1 MRVLAFARHFPGSV
15 VGPGSAT
22 SQVRESD
29 LRPSDEDLSPGTLD
43 LGNPA
48 LRRSVR
54 FLSNRESRKRL
65 QLALYSPPIAT
76 GSGAPFG
83 EDRYPVTVFLAL
95 TLFTTIS
102 NNMGSLPL

>member
-1 MRVLAFARHFPGSV
+1 VLVWGEALQPPRSGFS
-15 VGPGSAT
+15 
-22 SQVRESD
+22 
-29 LRPSDEDLSPGTLD
+29 D

-48 LRRSVR
+48 LRSSIP
-54 FLSNRESRKRL
+54 FLLNLKSRKRL
-65 QLALYSPPIAT
+65 LLAPYGPATTT

-95 TLFTTIS
+95 TLLTTIS